1 MVKLAHSLKIKGVFQ
16 LRINRSSCTAVLV
29 GKEASVDHA
38 TMIARNEDAEGGINP
53 KRLIY
58 VPAQTAS
65 REFKSTFN
73 GFHVQ
78 LPGDAL
84 GHTLTPM
91 ADTSTDGE
99 WGESGINSANV
110 GMSATETEFTNAAML
125 GLDPLVPDGIGE
137 EAMLSCVLPFVKTAR
152 EGVERLGQLISEFG
166 TCESNGIAFNDVNEV
181 WYFETVGGHHWAA
194 QRIPDDA
201 YVIAPNQT
209 GIQEINFAD
218 SANFIT
224 VPDLQAFAQKNHLNT
239 AREGFNFRE
248 IFGEDLRSDRFYNTP
263 RVWAAQRH
271 FQKDLPEVP
280 ESRELP
286 FIQHAP
292 RKISVIDV
300 AMVLSDHM
308 QGTPYDP
315 YGRTGTD
322 EEKSRYRPI
331 GMNRN
336 QEMHILEIRS
346 DVPASYRAIH
356 WLAMGMNPFTFPLPF
371 YANVSDTPAF
381 FKNTT
386 NDATTENWYWLNKII
401 ANMVDPLFTKRDQD
415 VMNRIL
421 NFRRA
426 GFALGS
432 GTVAKNDAGLAAS
445 TADATSQLTAANQA
459 MADQAVALTK
469 ALLTDV
475 TTMAADRLTLQ
486 FEKGG
491 EM

>member
-1 MVKLAHSLKIKGVFQ
+1 M
-16 LRINRSSCTAVLV
+16 LV

-58 VPAQTAS
+58 VPAQAES
-65 REFKSTFN
+65 REFVSTFN

-91 ADTSTDGE
+91 ADTTTDGE

-137 EAMLSCVLPFVKTAR
+137 EAMLSTVLPFVKTAR
-152 EGVERLGQLISEFG
+152 EGVRRLGALISEFG
-166 TCESNGIAFNDVNEV
+166 TCESNGIAFSDVDEV

-209 GIQEINFAD
+209 GIQEIRFD
-218 SANFIT
+218 DPDHFIAA
-224 VPDLQAFAQKNHLNT
+224 PDLEEFAEKNHLNT
-239 AREGFNFRE
+239 AKEGFNFRE

-263 RVWAAQRH
+263 RVWSAQRH

-280 ESRELP
+280 ESRTLP

-292 RKISVIDV
+292 RKISVQDV

-315 YGRTGTD
+315 YGRTGNA

-336 QEMHILEIRS
+336 QEMHILEIRN
-346 DVPASYRAIH
+346 DVPVSYRSIH

-371 YANVSDTPAF
+371 YANVNDTPEF
-381 FKNTT
+381 WKNTT
-386 NDATTENWYWLNKII
+386 NDATTENWYWLNKIV
-401 ANMVDPLFTKRDQD
+401 ANMVDPLFAKRDQD

-426 GFALGS
+426 GFAI
-432 GTVAKNDAGLAAS
+432 GTGAVAK
-445 TADATSQLTAANQA
+445 ADAALAQDDSDAAAKLTAANDA
-459 MADQAVALTK
+459 MAAQAVALAKTM
-469 ALLTDV
+469 LTDV
-475 TTMAADRLTLQ
+475 TTLAADRLTLQ

>member
-1 MVKLAHSLKIKGVFQ
+1 MYISH
-16 LRINRSSCTAVLV
+16 SSCTAMLV

-53 KRLIY
+53 KRFIY
-58 VPAQTAS
+58 VPAQAAS

-73 GFHVQ
+73 GFHVE
-78 LPGDAL
+78 LPGNAL

-91 ADTSTDGE
+91 ADTSIDGE
-99 WGESGINSANV
+99 WGEAGINSANV

-137 EAMLSCVLPFVKTAR
+137 EAMVSCVLPFIKNAR
-152 EGVERLGQLISEFG
+152 EGVRRLGALISEYG

-209 GIQEINFAD
+209 GIQEIDFKD
-218 SANFIT
+218 TDRFIT
-224 VPDLQAFAQKNHLNT
+224 SPDLQEFAAKYHLNT
-239 AREGFNFRE
+239 AKEGFNFRE

-286 FIQHAP
+286 FIQYAP
-292 RKISVIDV
+292 RKISVTDV
-300 AMVLSDHM
+300 AMALADHM

-315 YGRTGTD
+315 YGRTGTE

-336 QEMHILEIRS
+336 QEMHILQIRH
-346 DVPASYRAIH
+346 DVPESYRAIH
-356 WLAMGMNPFTFPLPF
+356 WVAMGMNPFNFPVPF
-371 YANVSDTPAF
+371 FANVHDTPAF

-401 ANMVDPLFTKRDQD
+401 DNMVDPLFTKQDQD

-421 NFRRA
+421 NYRRA
-426 GFALGS
+426 GFALGT
-432 GTVAKNDAGLAAS
+432 GAVAHTDATLAADDAAA
-445 TADATSQLTAANQA
+445 ADQLTAANQDT
-459 MADQAVALTK
+459 ADQAVALTK
-469 ALLTDV
+469 QLLTDV
-475 TTMAADRLTLQ
+475 TTLAADRLTLQ